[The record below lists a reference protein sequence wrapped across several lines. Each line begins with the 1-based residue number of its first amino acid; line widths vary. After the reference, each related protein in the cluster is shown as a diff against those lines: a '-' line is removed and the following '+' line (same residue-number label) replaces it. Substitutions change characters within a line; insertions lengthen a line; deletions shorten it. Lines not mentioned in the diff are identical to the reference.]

1 MDLIDSGDFIR
12 GMASHMAFLA
22 ALQEH
27 QIEDTEQVGIF
38 TLIHFALLDHPLKFK
53 RVFIKYHTD
62 FYSDFVTVHTH
73 TL

>member
-1 MDLIDSGDFIR
+1 MEIIFVEEWHYGWL
-12 GMASHMAFLA
+12 FL
-22 ALQEH
+22 LLLH